1 MHSPNEMTR
10 AGCTSLRGIRLWE
23 DEGLLGAVARSNG
36 GTRQYTPEQLDKAK
50 VIAAAQFGGWKLDEI
65 KQMLIEWGPEVYEA
79 LCTRLS
85 DQMRACIR
93 LIEDLPRPAGASTAQ
108 EYDL

>member
-1 MHSPNEMTR
+1 MHSPDEMAR
-10 AGCTSLRGIRLWE
+10 AGCTTLRGIRLWE
-23 DEGLLGAVARSNG
+23 EQGLLGPVARSNG
-36 GTRQYTPEQLDKAK
+36 GTRQYTAAQLDKARI
-50 VIAAAQFGGWKLDEI
+50 IAAAQFGGWSLAEI

-93 LIEDLPRPAGASTAQ
+93 LIEELPTPPGASTAQ